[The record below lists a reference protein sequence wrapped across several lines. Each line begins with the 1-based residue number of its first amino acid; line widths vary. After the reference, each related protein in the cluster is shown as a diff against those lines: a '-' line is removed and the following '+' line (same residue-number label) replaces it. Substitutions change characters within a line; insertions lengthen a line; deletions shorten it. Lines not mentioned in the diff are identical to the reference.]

1 MSERQTTTVLSGTL
15 AYARRVELSPNAI
28 AGLVVAILGGAAVG
42 VERQRSGHATG
53 PNARLGGI
61 RTFTLL
67 GTLAGLAGL
76 LIESEMAVP
85 GSLLVAGALLLILA
99 GYIRASRHDIDATTE
114 VAAVVVLAAGVLGGL
129 GELRL
134 SAAVTTLTVLVLAEK
149 PRLHGFVA
157 NLDEP
162 TMLAA
167 ARFAVMSV
175 VILPLLPEGPYGP
188 DPGIRPRELWM
199 LVLLFSGMSFVGY
212 VAQRLIGAAGYPLSG
227 LLGGLVSSTSVTLAF
242 ARLSNSHPK
251 QDGPLATGAVAASAV
266 LFFRVAVA
274 VAVLDATVL
283 PVLVRYLGAPFVVSG
298 LALLVAWRSLR
309 GAHTEPT
316 QLKNPLQLRAAIE
329 MAVLFQVVLFAVHY
343 VRNSI
348 GESGLL
354 ASGFVLGLTDVDA
367 LTLSMTRS
375 VASGTPIE
383 AAARAITIGIVAN
396 SLMKAGIAV
405 VVGSGRFRWQAGAAL
420 LAMATAGTGALLLF

>member
-1 MSERQTTTVLSGTL
+1 
-15 AYARRVELSPNAI
+15 
-28 AGLVVAILGGAAVG
+28 

-53 PNARLGGI
+53 PDARFGGL

-67 GTLAGLAGL
+67 GAVSGIAGL
-76 LIESEMAVP
+76 LIKSELIVP
-85 GSLLVAGALLLILA
+85 AALLIAGALALTVA
-99 GYIRASRHDIDATTE
+99 AYVRASRGNIDATTE
-114 VAAVVVLAAGVLGGL
+114 VAAVVVLAAGVMAGL

-149 PRLHGFVA
+149 PLLHGLVA
-157 NLDEP
+157 RLDEE

-188 DPGIRPRELWM
+188 GPGIRPRDLWM
-199 LVLLFSGMSFVGY
+199 IVLLFSGMSFVGFI
-212 VAQRLIGAAGYPLSG
+212 AQRLTGAAGYPLTG
-227 LLGGLVSSTSVTLAF
+227 LLGGLVSSTSVTLTF
-242 ARLSNSHPK
+242 ARLSKSHPK
-251 QDGPLATGAVAASAV
+251 QDGPLATGAVAASTI
-266 LFFRVAVA
+266 LFVRVAVA

-283 PVLVRYLGAPFVVSG
+283 PMLARYLAAPFVASV
-298 LALLVAWRSLR
+298 AAMLVAWRSLR
-309 GAHTEPT
+309 GAEVEPT
-316 QLKNPLQLRAAIE
+316 QLKNPLHFRSAIE
-329 MAVLFQVVLFAVHY
+329 MAALFQVVLFAVHY
-343 VRNSI
+343 VRSSV

-375 VASGTPIE
+375 VASGTPLE
-383 AAARAITIGIVAN
+383 AAARAITMGIVAN

-405 VVGSGRFRWQAGAAL
+405 VVGSGRFKWHAGAAL
-420 LAMATAGTGALLLF
+420 LAMAAAGTAALFLL

>member
-1 MSERQTTTVLSGTL
+1 MDPAVATL
-15 AYARRVELSPNAI
+15 ISLA
-28 AGLVVAILGGAAVG
+28 VAILGGAAVG

-53 PNARLGGI
+53 PDARFGGL

-67 GTLAGLAGL
+67 GAVSGMAGL
-76 LIESEMAVP
+76 LIKWELIVP
-85 GSLLVAGALLLILA
+85 AALLIAGALALTVA
-99 GYIRASRHDIDATTE
+99 AYVRASRGNIDATTE
-114 VAAVVVLAAGVLGGL
+114 VAAVVVLAAGVMAGL

-149 PRLHGFVA
+149 PLLHGLVA
-157 NLDEP
+157 RLDEE

-188 DPGIRPRELWM
+188 GPGIRPRDLWM
-199 LVLLFSGMSFVGY
+199 IVLLFSGMSFVGFI
-212 VAQRLIGAAGYPLSG
+212 AQRMTGAAGYPLTG
-227 LLGGLVSSTSVTLAF
+227 LLGGLVSSTGVTLTF
-242 ARLSNSHPK
+242 ARLSKSHPK
-251 QDGPLATGAVAASAV
+251 QDGPLATGAVAASTI
-266 LFFRVAVA
+266 LFVRVAVA

-283 PVLVRYLGAPFVVSG
+283 PMLARYLAAPLVASVA
-298 LALLVAWRSLR
+298 ALLVAWRSLR
-309 GAHTEPT
+309 GAEVEPT
-316 QLKNPLQLRAAIE
+316 QLKNPLQFRSALE
-329 MAVLFQVVLFAVHY
+329 MAALFQVVLFAVHY
-343 VRNSI
+343 VRSSV

-375 VASGTPIE
+375 VASGTPLE
-383 AAARAITIGIVAN
+383 AAARAITMGIVAN

-405 VVGSGRFRWQAGAAL
+405 VVGSRRFKWHAGAAL
-420 LAMATAGTGALLLF
+420 LAMAAAGTAALFLL